1 MKEEKDILTQ
11 IGHRDGMTVPEGY
24 FADFAARMTASLP
37 VTEFEESA
45 SPINFKPKR
54 TLWQRVRPYA
64 YMAAMFAGVW
74 CMLKM
79 FTMITS
85 TPDQYPQPSAVL
97 AEALNNDAF
106 MSDYV
111 LDDVNQWDLLDDM
124 MDSGVE
130 MCAIEIDGDGADADA
145 NMVPAMMLPADSTQE
160 MQEI

>member
-1 MKEEKDILTQ
+1 MKEEKDILKQ

-37 VTEFEESA
+37 VTEFEESTN
-45 SPINFKPKR
+45 PLVFKPKR
-54 TLWQRVRPYA
+54 TFWQRVKPYA

-79 FTMITS
+79 FTMIT
-85 TPDQYPQPSAVL
+85 TPADQYPQPSAVL

-106 MSDYV
+106 MREYV
-111 LDDVNQWDLLDDM
+111 LDDVDQWDLVDDM
-124 MDSGVE
+124 MDSGMDVY
-130 MCAIEIDGDGADADA
+130 AIGYEGEDSDQALA
-145 NMVPAMMLPADSTQE
+145 PALMIPGDSTQE